1 MRRIVAMSRKKE
13 RSSDGV
19 VSTERDGDSHLW
31 EVNGMEVVI
40 GSGKPY
46 CAGYFF
52 FFVRLRLRWS
62 CELGL
67 PLRCGLIIVR
77 VLVSSVES

>member
-19 VSTERDGDSHLW
+19 VSIESEGDSHLW
-31 EVNGMEVVI
+31 EVNGTEV
-40 GSGKPY
+40 S
-46 CAGYFF
+46 
-52 FFVRLRLRWS
+52 
-62 CELGL
+62 
-67 PLRCGLIIVR
+67 IVR

>member
-1 MRRIVAMSRKKE
+1 MRRIVATSRKKE
-13 RSSDGV
+13 KSSDGV

-31 EVNGMEVVI
+31 EVNGTEVVI

-52 FFVRLRLRWS
+52 L
-62 CELGL
+62 C
-67 PLRCGLIIVR
+67 
-77 VLVSSVES
+77 